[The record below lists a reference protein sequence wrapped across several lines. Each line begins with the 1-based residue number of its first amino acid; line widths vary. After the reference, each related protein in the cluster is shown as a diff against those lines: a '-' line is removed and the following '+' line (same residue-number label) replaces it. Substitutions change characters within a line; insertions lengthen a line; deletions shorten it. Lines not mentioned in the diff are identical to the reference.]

1 MLSRRRTRLSAWQS
15 LTDRYCVLRTR
26 LCRGRAA
33 GLRSRLA
40 RTPLWRHYGS
50 AEPCGTSR
58 LLSRTPGHVIGVH
71 LRRLFPMIML
81 YVGLEKAP
89 RVLKAFLEILFGP
102 RSRDRCHARYI
113 GHRLRLAVSG
123 RVDVDR
129 STSRPYVTG
138 ETAFYLTSRAV
149 RVPVETTAAAS
160 KAPCC
165 TVPREGPPR
174 ERPRPAQGVPVFCIG
189 GALRAAAR
197 SLRLYTLA

>member
-58 LLSRTPGHVIGVH
+58 LQSRTPGHVLGVH

-81 YVGLEKAP
+81 YVGLKKAP
-89 RVLKAFLEILFGP
+89 RVKKRTSLEKFSVSEIRANARLTPGRPRLSSPRRKSTRYGGPNGILTGP
-102 RSRDRCHARYI
+102 C
-113 GHRLRLAVSG
+113 
-123 RVDVDR
+123 
-129 STSRPYVTG
+129 
-138 ETAFYLTSRAV
+138 AV
-149 RVPVETTAAAS
+149 RVPV
-160 KAPCC
+160 K
-165 TVPREGPPR
+165 
-174 ERPRPAQGVPVFCIG
+174 RPRPSEARP
-189 GALRAAAR
+189 RAAGRGTPVRAV
-197 SLRLYTLA
+197 RLASRAGA